1 MSANVSPN
9 CCDCSTE
16 LGQIFDCNKWNKNLL
31 KRWFDYEAVGH
42 LCAPEAERKLHMFSK
57 AFWLLRA
64 QNQDAA
70 TFGPPTSTNMVYAFP
85 WDACPYSCE
94 LIERIEEELSEGC
107 V

>member
-9 CCDCSTE
+9 CCPCSTE
-16 LGQIFDCNKWNKNLL
+16 LGQIFGCDKWNKDML
-31 KRWFDYEAVGH
+31 KRWFDYLAVEH
-42 LCAPEAERKLHMFSK
+42 KCAPKAEENLHMFSK

-64 QNQDAA
+64 QNQSAA
-70 TFGPPTSTNMVYAFP
+70 NFGPPTSTNLTYSFP